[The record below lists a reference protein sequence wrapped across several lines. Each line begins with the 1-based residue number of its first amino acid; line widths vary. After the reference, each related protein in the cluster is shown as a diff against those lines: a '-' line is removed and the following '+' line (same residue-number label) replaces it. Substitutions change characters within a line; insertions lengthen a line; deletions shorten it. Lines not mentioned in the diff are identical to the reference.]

1 MKTLQQLAREALDVQ
16 NACSLSGVSQSFAKA
31 VLDLRAVLREA
42 NGGNPPDTLTVNHH
56 PIVRVWLSK
65 LDSLAGGW
73 GSLPSLED
81 WAKVEQWAEGRGL

>member
-16 NACSLSGVSQSFAKA
+16 DASNLSGVAQSFAKA
-31 VLDLRAVLREA
+31 VLDLRSTLREA
-42 NGGNPPDTLTVNHH
+42 NGGNPPDTREVNHH

-73 GSLPSLED
+73 GGLPSLED
-81 WAKVEQWAEGRGL
+81 WAKVEDWSEGRGL